1 MVEIIFSENAKKV
14 ISNINKDNS
23 KLGKMLSKS
32 ISEKIELLK
41 QNPHFG
47 EPIKSKQIPKW
58 FLKKYDIKYLFKVR
72 LANYWRLL
80 YTITGTNEI
89 EIVIVI
95 VEFVNH
101 EEYNDIF
108 GFKKK

>member
-1 MVEIIFSENAKKV
+1 MVKIQFSEEASK
-14 ISNINKDNS
+14 IFEEINRDNS
-23 KLGKMLSKS
+23 KQGRILSKS
-32 ISEKIELLK
+32 ISEKLELLK
-41 QNPHFG
+41 QDPHFG

-58 FLKKYDIKYLFKVR
+58 FLEKYNLKFLFKVR
-72 LANYWRLL
+72 LADYWRLL
-80 YTITGTNEI
+80 YTITGTGKI

-95 VEFVNH
+95 IEFVDH

>member
-1 MVEIIFSENAKKV
+1 MIEIRYSENAKKT
-14 ISNINKDNS
+14 ISDINKDNS

-41 QNPHFG
+41 QDPHFG

-58 FLKKYDIKYLFKVR
+58 FLEKYNLKFLLKVR
-72 LANYWRLL
+72 LADYWRLL
-80 YTITGTNEI
+80 YTITGTGEI

-95 VEFVNH
+95 VEFINH